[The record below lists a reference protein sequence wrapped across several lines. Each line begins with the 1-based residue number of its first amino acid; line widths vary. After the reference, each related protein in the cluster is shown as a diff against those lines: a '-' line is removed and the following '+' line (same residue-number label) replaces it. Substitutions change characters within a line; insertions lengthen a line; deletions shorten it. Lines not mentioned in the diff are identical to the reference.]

1 MKPSRKQAKT
11 TKIVDD
17 NKKYSF
23 DIKKRKEMFDHLI
36 YKRKSNSLETIQC
49 LLLIRLKER
58 SIRSGM
64 THGDIMLIV
73 VLSLKTKF
81 KMH

>member
-1 MKPSRKQAKT
+1 M
-11 TKIVDD
+11 VDD
-17 NKKYSF
+17 YKEYSF
-23 DIKKRKEMFDHLI
+23 DIKIVKEIFDHLI
-36 YKRKSNSLETIQC
+36 YKGKSNSLETIQC

-64 THGDIMLIV
+64 TRGDILLIV

-81 KMH
+81 KRH

>member
-1 MKPSRKQAKT
+1 MKPSRKQAKI

-17 NKKYSF
+17 NKEYSF
-23 DIKKRKEMFDHLI
+23 DIKRRKEMFDHLI